1 MRGEGFDGRCVVE
14 RVDGG
19 HYFVRVYNDDVRGQ
33 STVLVVIIG
42 LISNTPM
49 SNLGAERVT

>member
-14 RVDGG
+14 GVDGG